1 MLTVCSDFGDRFKF
15 AAKRAKATQARHD
28 SFEAGMVQLKN
39 EDWKG
44 FMEALQDPDL

>member
-1 MLTVCSDFGDRFKF
+1 M
-15 AAKRAKATQARHD
+15 AAQRAKVTQAKHD

-44 FMEALQDPDL
+44 FIEALQDTDL